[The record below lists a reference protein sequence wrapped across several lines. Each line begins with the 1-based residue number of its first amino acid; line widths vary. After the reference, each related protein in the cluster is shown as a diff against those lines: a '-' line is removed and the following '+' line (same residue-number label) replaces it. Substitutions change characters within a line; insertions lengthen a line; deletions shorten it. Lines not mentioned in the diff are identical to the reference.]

1 MMFYGNPLKTL
12 NVSFIAKAS
21 NTICKAEVEELELEI
36 SGLQHLTLQGYNLG
50 ETFWESADH
59 TWPPEAC

>member
-12 NVSFIAKAS
+12 NVSFTANAN
-21 NTICKAEVEELELEI
+21 NTICNAAVKELELEI
-36 SGLQHLTLQGYNLG
+36 LELQHLTLQGYNLG
-50 ETFWESADH
+50 KTFKKTADH